1 MNLATFW
8 FILIAILWSGYF
20 VLEGFDFGVGIL
32 LPFLGRDDTER
43 RVLVNTIGPV
53 WDGNEVWLL
62 TAGGATFAAFPQW
75 YATMFSGFYLA
86 LLLILVAL
94 IVRGVCFEFRS
105 KVDSPRWRA
114 NWDRAI
120 FAGSALPALL
130 WGVAFANIVR
140 GVPLNAAHVYTGN
153 LLTLLNWYGL
163 LGGLVTLSLFTLHG
177 AIFLGLR
184 TAGELRQRAQR
195 AAVKVALAAVPL
207 AAVFLAVTQVGHGK
221 PATDVTAALA
231 AVALI
236 GGAAAALRGREGWA
250 FAGTAVTLLLAV
262 ATLFGDLWPNVL
274 PSSTSAAYSL
284 TVNNASSAHYTLVV
298 MSWVAVIFTPIVLGY
313 QSWSYWVFRK
323 RLTSSDIVTGGAA
336 ADGSRTGG
344 AHRRADVKPLDPRL
358 LRYSEAARGYLAV
371 TVALGLAATGL
382 ILLQASLLAHV
393 LAAAATGTG
402 VAVLGGTLGLLA
414 AVLVARAAAS
424 YGGEVTALRA
434 AAAVKSQLRR
444 RLSRPHAPA
453 GAVLA
458 GPI

>member
-62 TAGGATFAAFPQW
+62 TAGGAMFAAFPLW
-75 YATMFSGFYLA
+75 YASLFSGFYLA
-86 LLLILVAL
+86 LLLILAAL

-114 NWDRAI
+114 SWDRAI

-140 GVPLNAAHVYTGN
+140 GVPLNAQHVYTGN

-184 TAGELRQRAQR
+184 TTGELRQRARQ
-195 AAVKVALAAVPL
+195 AAVAAALAAIPL
-207 AAVFLAVTQVGHGK
+207 AAVFLTVTQVSHGK

-231 AVALI
+231 AIALI
-236 GGAAAALRGREGWA
+236 GGAAAAFRGWEAWA
-250 FAGTAVTLLLAV
+250 FAGTALTLVLAV
-262 ATLFGDLWPNVL
+262 ATLFGDLYPNVL
-274 PSSTSAAYSL
+274 PSTTNTAYSL

-298 MSWVAVIFTPIVLGY
+298 MTWVALIFTPVVLAY
-313 QSWSYWVFRK
+313 QGWTYWVFRT
-323 RLTSSDIVTGGAA
+323 RLTRSDIATKPAPPVTGP
-336 ADGSRTGG
+336 DTMEPVGG
-344 AHRRADVKPLDPRL
+344 R
-358 LRYSEAARGYLAV
+358 S
-371 TVALGLAATGL
+371 
-382 ILLQASLLAHV
+382 
-393 LAAAATGTG
+393 
-402 VAVLGGTLGLLA
+402 
-414 AVLVARAAAS
+414 
-424 YGGEVTALRA
+424 
-434 AAAVKSQLRR
+434 
-444 RLSRPHAPA
+444 
-453 GAVLA
+453 
-458 GPI
+458 